1 MNAFEFKSLTK
12 WLKTMG
18 VNTLGQIAELK
29 KKYSLDSKSKML
41 NFANGCAVYELTFD
55 DLK

>member
-1 MNAFEFKSLTK
+1 MNEFELKSFIK
-12 WLKTMG
+12 WLKIMG
-18 VNTLGQIAELK
+18 ITTLGQISELK
-29 KKYSLDSKSKML
+29 KKYGLDSKSKML